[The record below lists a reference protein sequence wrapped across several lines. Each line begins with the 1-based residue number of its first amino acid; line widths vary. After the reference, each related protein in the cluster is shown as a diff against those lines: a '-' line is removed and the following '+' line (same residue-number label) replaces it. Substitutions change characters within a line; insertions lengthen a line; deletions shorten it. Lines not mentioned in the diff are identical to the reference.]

1 MIVHLE
7 RMMMSG
13 KGADKMFLID
23 NQSRLAVYEQIIAQ
37 AERFILTGVIKS
49 DEMMPS
55 VRSLSLT
62 LSINP
67 NTIQKAYSDL
77 ERRGIT
83 YTVKGKGSFVS
94 PDAAAILSGERLR
107 ELDRVRS
114 LSHELAIAGIDKK
127 LVYEAVDE
135 GYSGKGDEKN

>member
-1 MIVHLE
+1 MTETMRKE
-7 RMMMSG
+7 R
-13 KGADKMFLID
+13 KGMFLID

-37 AERFILTGVIKS
+37 AERFILTGILKS

-62 LSINP
+62 LAINP

-94 PDAAAILSGERLR
+94 PSAAEILSRERLK

-127 LVYEAVDE
+127 LVYEAVDK
-135 GYSGKGDEKN
+135 GYSEKGDEQN